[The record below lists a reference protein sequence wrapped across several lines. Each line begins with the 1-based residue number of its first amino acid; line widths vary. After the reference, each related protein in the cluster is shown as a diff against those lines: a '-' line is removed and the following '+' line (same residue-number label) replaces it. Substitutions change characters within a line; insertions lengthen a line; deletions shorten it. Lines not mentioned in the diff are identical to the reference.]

1 MKYCKNCGQNVEPTK
16 KFSIGWFL
24 INCLWIIGGGV
35 YLLYWL
41 LLKKKTCPICHSNN
55 FEHAH
60 AIGEVDNLVQGPT
73 AKEIAQDK
81 LDRQIEK
88 NEIAKTKLAEAKA
101 EGEEIKRMRKAG
113 ELPWQI
119 KKAQKK
125 QEKLNKVN

>member
-24 INCLWIIGGGV
+24 INFLWIIGGGV

-41 LLKKKTCPICHSNN
+41 FLKKKTCPICHSNN

-60 AIGEVDNLVQGPT
+60 KPGEADNIVKGPT
-73 AKEIAQDK
+73 EKEVWQDK
-81 LDRQIEK
+81 LNKQKENGLK
-88 NEIAKTKLAEAKA
+88 AEAELAASKETLAETMRK
-101 EGEEIKRMRKAG
+101 RKAG

-125 QEKLNKVN
+125 QEKLDK